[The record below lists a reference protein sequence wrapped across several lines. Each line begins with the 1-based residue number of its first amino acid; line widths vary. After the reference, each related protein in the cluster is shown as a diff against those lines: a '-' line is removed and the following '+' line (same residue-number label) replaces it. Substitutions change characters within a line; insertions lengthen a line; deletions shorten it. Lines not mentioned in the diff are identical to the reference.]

1 MKTLIQIEFLKLWKL
16 GTFRIMMLVYA
27 LAVPLI
33 IIGLGNLPI
42 PLPFMPD
49 LKQVA
54 SFPNIWAYG
63 AYGAGWMN
71 LLVALVIVIITS
83 NEIKY
88 RTLKQ
93 NVIDGLSKQ
102 QVIFSKFYL
111 VLILSSIITTY
122 TFLTCLVFGFIYSD
136 NYAIFDGIYPIGI
149 YFLQTIGYFSFAF
162 FLTILLRLP
171 ALSIILFICSFALE
185 SILGLIAIPQ
195 HIYAYF
201 PLNTLSSLT
210 PFPLFREMIE
220 QTRKHSGEIIY
231 VLEPNMRIVIGFIY
245 ISIFITASYFILKRR
260 DL

>member
-1 MKTLIQIEFLKLWKL
+1 MKTLAQIEFLKLWKL
-16 GTFRIMMLVYA
+16 STFRVMMLVYA
-27 LAVPLI
+27 LALPLI

-49 LKQVA
+49 LEEVS

-63 AYGAGWMN
+63 AYGASWMN
-71 LLVALVIVIITS
+71 LLVSIIIVVITS

-88 RTLKQ
+88 KTLKQ
-93 NVIDGLSKQ
+93 NVIDGLSKK
-102 QVIFSKFYL
+102 QVIVSKFYL
-111 VLILSSIITTY
+111 IFILSTIITLY
-122 TFLTCLVFGFIYSD
+122 TFLTCVVFGFIYSD
-136 NYAIFDGIYPIGI
+136 SYAIFEGIYPLGI

-162 FLTILLRLP
+162 FLTILLKAP

-185 SILGLIAIPQ
+185 SLLGLLAIPS

-220 QTRKHSGEIIY
+220 QTRKHSNDFY
-231 VLEPNMRIVIGFIY
+231 LVEPYMRVIVGTIY
-245 ISIFITASYFILKRR
+245 ITVLVTACYYILKRR